1 MSKRLDDLNKEY
13 NKIKEIAGRK
23 KAGYDSYTNVFDDSE
38 SLLLLPPYSLAVGA
52 ATFLAGDLFT
62 ESMNVLGVAEEETR
76 SGRIRNKFER
86 VTATIFKNFFGG
98 LGVAISAASSV
109 VVGLA
114 VAALETPFAIPK
126 AIIEAPFIIR
136 NRMYNKRIEKAKARA
151 EELEREICEE
161 VQNPTKD
168 EDYEAQ
174 KASKAKA
181 AKSPILTQSKENLKE
196 ESETR

>member
-38 SLLLLPPYSLAVGA
+38 NLLLMPPYSLAVMA
-52 ATFLAGDLFT
+52 AAAIGGDVFT
-62 ESMNVLGVAEEETR
+62 ESMNMLGAAEEEAP

-98 LGVAISAASSV
+98 LGVAISAAGSLML
-109 VVGLA
+109 GLF
-114 VAALETPFAIPK
+114 VAALETPIALPK
-126 AIIEAPFIIR
+126 AIIEAPFIIK

-151 EELEREICEE
+151 KELEREICKE

-174 KASKAKA
+174 RVSKAKA